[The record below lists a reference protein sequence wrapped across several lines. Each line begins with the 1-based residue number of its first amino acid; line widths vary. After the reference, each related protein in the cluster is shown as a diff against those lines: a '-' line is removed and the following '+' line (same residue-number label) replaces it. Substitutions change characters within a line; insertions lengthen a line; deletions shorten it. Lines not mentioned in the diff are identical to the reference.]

1 MAVGNGV
8 DRKRVSAV
16 GVEKKLPAP
25 PSLTLLKETKRKE
38 AGGASVAGR
47 LSSRREGLR
56 TRSRTPTGLA
66 GGSAEASTP
75 QSARGVPAGIKRSA
89 TPQSH
94 TRRLSSVTPTGHSR
108 LNLSGKAGG
117 SSSGSGKASTPR
129 SSSPAGGVGLRATS
143 SSPLFLR
150 RNASTPTSPAVGGG
164 GGGGGGGGD
173 DAAAMRTL
181 NREHQQLKQQL
192 AKVTQER
199 DSLKAALRV
208 HLDINKGQPA
218 SSRMRSPSAG
228 RARGGGGG
236 AAAEDGIVPGFDS
249 ALISNFGIGWSD
261 IVVDYEALL
270 GTGGY
275 GKVYKGD
282 YQGTE
287 VAVKVLRADRDFTDS
302 ELKVWRTEVQIMT
315 QLRHPNTLTML
326 GAVFE
331 RSHLAII
338 TEYCESGT
346 LQEMFRDLMEAKQE
360 LLWARKLKWLADIS
374 RGMAYLHH
382 RHIFHRDLKSA
393 NVFVQND
400 TMQIADFGLS
410 QLGTSH
416 PDRSSNGNSN
426 PSKAKPFSVAKKGK
440 DRKNKSLIE
449 GTFAFMSPEVW
460 AGQPYTT
467 SCDVYSFGVLITELL
482 AGDVPFERDLDDD
495 CSWRIM
501 TYATRPK
508 VIQHVAGKPVPKG
521 VQEIQAMCLAKP
533 HRRPAFTTL
542 VTALRNELKEPYA
555 KEVAEFP
562 TELFDSWVGIPW
574 SEWPQDV
581 HDPLSET
588 VAEGQQSARG
598 RSSDPPS

>member
-66 GGSAEASTP
+66 GGPAEASTP

-164 GGGGGGGGD
+164 GGGGD
-173 DAAAMRTL
+173 DAAVRTL

-192 AKVTQER
+192 AKMTQER

-228 RARGGGGG
+228 RARGGGG
-236 AAAEDGIVPGFDS
+236 AATEDGIVPGFDS
-249 ALISNFGIGWSD
+249 
-261 IVVDYEALL
+261 V
-270 GTGGY
+270 
-275 GKVYKGD
+275 
-282 YQGTE
+282 
-287 VAVKVLRADRDFTDS
+287 
-302 ELKVWRTEVQIMT
+302 
-315 QLRHPNTLTML
+315 
-326 GAVFE
+326 
-331 RSHLAII
+331 
-338 TEYCESGT
+338 C
-346 LQEMFRDLMEAKQE
+346 
-360 LLWARKLKWLADIS
+360 
-374 RGMAYLHH
+374 
-382 RHIFHRDLKSA
+382 
-393 NVFVQND
+393 
-400 TMQIADFGLS
+400 
-410 QLGTSH
+410 
-416 PDRSSNGNSN
+416 
-426 PSKAKPFSVAKKGK
+426 
-440 DRKNKSLIE
+440 
-449 GTFAFMSPEVW
+449 
-460 AGQPYTT
+460 
-467 SCDVYSFGVLITELL
+467 
-482 AGDVPFERDLDDD
+482 
-495 CSWRIM
+495 
-501 TYATRPK
+501 
-508 VIQHVAGKPVPKG
+508 
-521 VQEIQAMCLAKP
+521 
-533 HRRPAFTTL
+533 
-542 VTALRNELKEPYA
+542 
-555 KEVAEFP
+555 
-562 TELFDSWVGIPW
+562 
-574 SEWPQDV
+574 V
-581 HDPLSET
+581 HGEEEEEEEED
-588 VAEGQQSARG
+588 A
-598 RSSDPPS
+598 

>member
-1 MAVGNGV
+1 MN
-8 DRKRVSAV
+8 
-16 GVEKKLPAP
+16 
-25 PSLTLLKETKRKE
+25 PSWAQGDTARYGEGGLHTLSTH
-38 AGGASVAGR
+38 VAHI
-47 LSSRREGLR
+47 R
-56 TRSRTPTGLA
+56 TR
-66 GGSAEASTP
+66 
-75 QSARGVPAGIKRSA
+75 
-89 TPQSH
+89 
-94 TRRLSSVTPTGHSR
+94 
-108 LNLSGKAGG
+108 
-117 SSSGSGKASTPR
+117 
-129 SSSPAGGVGLRATS
+129 
-143 SSPLFLR
+143 
-150 RNASTPTSPAVGGG
+150 
-164 GGGGGGGGD
+164 
-173 DAAAMRTL
+173 
-181 NREHQQLKQQL
+181 
-192 AKVTQER
+192 TQ
-199 DSLKAALRV
+199 
-208 HLDINKGQPA
+208 
-218 SSRMRSPSAG
+218 
-228 RARGGGGG
+228 
-236 AAAEDGIVPGFDS
+236 
-249 ALISNFGIGWSD
+249 
-261 IVVDYEALL
+261 
-270 GTGGY
+270 
-275 GKVYKGD
+275 VYKGD

-416 PDRSSNGNSN
+416 PDRTTNGNSN

-449 GTFAFMSPEVW
+449 VRLSLHTSPHLSLSLSLPPTPTTPLFHTQGTFAFMSPEVW

-467 SCDVYSFGVLITELL
+467 SCDVYSFGVLIVCQPHTHTHTHTHTQSTTITTQTELL